1 MEAKTALTVRNLRL
15 SRGGAAVL
23 DIPSLEVMESE
34 TLALVGP
41 NGAGK
46 STLLLCLAGLQASDG
61 GEIRHR
67 SQIVTATPASLE
79 YRRRIAVVFQEPLL
93 FRDTVYGNVAAG
105 PRLRNLSKAETD
117 ARVLENLERFSI
129 AHLKDRRAGSL
140 SGGEAQRT
148 SLARAFAVNP
158 GIIFLD
164 EPFSALDPPT
174 RETLLR
180 DLGKSLKETGTTA
193 LFATHDRV
201 EALQLGDRMLVMR
214 GGRIAQLGSPDEVLN
229 RPADEFVASF
239 VGMETLIRGR
249 VIEAGGGYF
258 TLDVN
263 GREID
268 VVGDGAVGE
277 TVLIGIRPEN
287 VTLRLTSEKA
297 HSSARNRL
305 DGRVLRI
312 APQGP
317 LAKVEV
323 DCGFSLTALV
333 TSRSLEELAI
343 KEGGEAGV
351 SFKTAGIHIIK
362 KESNP

>member
-1 MEAKTALTVRNLRL
+1 MEAKKALTVTGLRL
-15 SRGGAAVL
+15 SRGGAPVL
-23 DIPSLEVMESE
+23 DIPSLEVFEGE

-46 STLLLCLAGLQASDG
+46 STLLLCLAGLQKPDG
-61 GEIRHR
+61 GEIRHH
-67 SQIVTATPASLE
+67 SHIVSATPASLE

-93 FRDTVYGNVAAG
+93 LRDTVYGNVATG
-105 PRLRNLSKAETD
+105 PRLRNLPKAETD
-117 ARVLENLERFSI
+117 RRVMENLERFSI
-129 AHLKDRRAGSL
+129 THLRDRRARTL

-158 GIIFLD
+158 EIIFLD

-174 RETLLR
+174 REALLR
-180 DLGKSLKETGTTA
+180 DLGKSLKETRTTA

-214 GGRIAQLGSPDEVLN
+214 GGRVAQLGSPDEVLN

-239 VGMETLIRGR
+239 VGMETLLRGT

-258 TLDVN
+258 TLDVK

-268 VVGDGAVGE
+268 VVGDAAVGE
-277 TVLIGIRPEN
+277 AALIGIRPEN
-287 VTLRLTSEKA
+287 VTLHVSAEKA
-297 HSSARNRL
+297 QSSARNRL
-305 DGRVLRI
+305 EGKILKI
-312 APQGP
+312 IPQGP

-323 DCGFSLTALV
+323 DCGFTLTALV
-333 TSRSLEELAI
+333 TSRSLEELAVR
-343 KEGGEAGV
+343 EGAQAGV
-351 SFKTAGIHIIK
+351 SFKTAGIHVLK
-362 KESNP
+362 RGV

>member
-1 MEAKTALTVRNLRL
+1 MEAKIALAVRNLRL
-15 SRGGAAVL
+15 SRDGASVL
-23 DIPSLEVMESE
+23 DISSLEVVEGE

-46 STLLLCLAGLQASDG
+46 STLLLCLAGLQKPDG

-67 SQIVTATPASLE
+67 SHLVSTSAASLE

-93 FRDTVYGNVAAG
+93 LRDTVYGNVATG
-105 PRLRNLSKAETD
+105 PRLRGLSKTETD
-117 ARVLENLERFSI
+117 RRVMENLERFSI
-129 AHLKDRRAGSL
+129 AHLRDRRARAL

-158 GIIFLD
+158 EIIFLD
-164 EPFSALDPPT
+164 ESFSALDPPT
-174 RETLLR
+174 REGLLR
-180 DLGKSLKETGTTA
+180 DLGKGLKETRTTA

-214 GGRIAQLGSPDEVLN
+214 GGRVAQLGSPDEVLN
-229 RPADEFVASF
+229 RPSDEFVASF
-239 VGMETLIRGR
+239 VGMETLLRGT
-249 VIEAGGGYF
+249 VTEAGGGYF
-258 TLDVN
+258 TLDVK

-268 VVGDGAVGE
+268 VVGEAEVGE

-287 VTLRLTSEKA
+287 VTLYGSSAKDN
-297 HSSARNRL
+297 SSARNRL
-305 DGRVLRI
+305 DGRVLRVI
-312 APQGP
+312 PQGP

-323 DCGFSLTALV
+323 DCGFSLMALV

-343 KEGGEAGV
+343 REGVEAGV
-351 SFKTAGIHIIK
+351 SFKTAGIHVLK
-362 KESNP
+362 RGA